1 MKKSLISLITLALVL
16 INLVLTALL
25 MFAVLPETQKANA
38 LIEKVAGAIDLDV
51 SVGSGEASGEL
62 AMDKIYPYSLA
73 DTLTINLKGGGDG
86 TAHYAV
92 IGVVLSQNKESSSF
106 ETYGSTKTDTYKD
119 VIKDI
124 INKTVAQFTAEELN
138 NNVEEVQNAILER
151 LNEKFGNDL
160 YVSVGFSSITVQ

>member
-1 MKKSLISLITLALVL
+1 
-16 INLVLTALL
+16 
-25 MFAVLPETQKANA
+25 
-38 LIEKVAGAIDLDV
+38 
-51 SVGSGEASGEL
+51 
-62 AMDKIYPYSLA
+62 MDKIYPYSLA
-73 DTLTINLKGGGDG
+73 DTLTINLKDGGDG